1 MDGSF
6 STLVIIA
13 ITCVVSF
20 AAFANPK
27 LLDALIFWPP
37 AVTRG
42 HDYSRF
48 LTYGFV
54 HGSGPHL
61 LFNMITLYFFGG
73 VIERFINLHLGQYG
87 FALFYLLGLIASILP
102 TYLRHRDDDQYRSLG
117 ASGAI
122 SGVLFAFILLQP
134 WASIYL
140 FFIPIGIPAIVY
152 AVLYLAYTIYM
163 DRRNSD
169 RINHSA
175 HLWGAVYGVVF
186 LIVMDLRVIG
196 IFLDQLA
203 HPRFGM

>member
-1 MDGSF
+1 MGGSF

-20 AAFANPK
+20 AALGNPK

-37 AVTRG
+37 AVTRR

-48 LTYGFV
+48 ITYGFV
-54 HGSGPHL
+54 HGSGSHL

-73 VIERFINLHLGQYG
+73 LIERFINQQLGHYG

-134 WASIYL
+134 WTSIYL

-163 DRRNSD
+163 DRKNTD

-175 HLWGAVYGVVF
+175 HLWGAVYGMAF
-186 LIVMDLRVIG
+186 LIVMNPRVIG
-196 IFLDQLA
+196 IFIDQLS